1 MESSRKNN
9 SVVQGAS
16 VQQARDASSSADSIA
31 APSRL
36 HSFIV
41 RAGFGIAYAAI
52 FIACL
57 LLGVVPTAAFVAVM
71 SWFCCFEFYRM
82 MRLDG
87 KVPNEILGLTAA
99 SCSPVC
105 AWRVGAAYRYAFHP
119 YLIRGYVVS
128 LFAPHAYRRCCGYH
142 IRSFVYRLH
151 ALCHRV
157 DARVYPRPC
166 RCVAIHRYLRF
177 SLGQRFVCL
186 YGWKQVRQTQ
196 DGS

>member
-57 LLGVVPTAAFVAVM
+57 LLGVVPTAAFARCYELV
-71 SWFCCFEFYRM
+71 
-82 MRLDG
+82 L
-87 KVPNEILGLTAA
+87 LL
-99 SCSPVC
+99 
-105 AWRVGAAYRYAFHP
+105 RV
-119 YLIRGYVVS
+119 LS
-128 LFAPHAYRRCCGYH
+128 N
-142 IRSFVYRLH
+142 
-151 ALCHRV
+151 
-157 DARVYPRPC
+157 DEARWQGP
-166 RCVAIHRYLRF
+166 
-177 SLGQRFVCL
+177 Q
-186 YGWKQVRQTQ
+186 
-196 DGS
+196 